1 MEGLHSLEFS
11 RQFGIE
17 IIYLVL
23 CLSKP
28 YKSYPKVPN
37 LGQGKRDC
45 CYQWAIENS
54 NNNNNGTQEIKRL
67 LTTSTE
73 LSKHSCLTDK
83 WGRYVRGVMVVSLF
97 TVWSSQV
104 FLMTFKPP

>member
-11 RQFGIE
+11 RQFEIE

-37 LGQGKRDC
+37 LGHGKHDC

-54 NNNNNGTQEIKRL
+54 NNNNNGTQEIEHL

-83 WGRYVRGVMVVSLF
+83 WAQYVKGVKVVSLF
-97 TVWSSQV
+97 TVWSFQF
-104 FLMTFKPP
+104 FLKTFQPP